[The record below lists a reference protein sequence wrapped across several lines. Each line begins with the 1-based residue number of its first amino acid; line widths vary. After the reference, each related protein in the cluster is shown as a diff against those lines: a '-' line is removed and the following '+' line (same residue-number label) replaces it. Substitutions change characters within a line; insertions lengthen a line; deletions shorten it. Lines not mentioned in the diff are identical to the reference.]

1 MWWHVACSADGLC
14 GVGQVL
20 STLQNLE
27 TLDLEDNDL
36 NIALPEWELS
46 SSLGFLSRLQ
56 CLNLAQ

>member
-1 MWWHVACSADGLC
+1 MKPWEYNADGWC
-14 GVGQVL
+14 GAGQVL
-20 STLQNLE
+20 STLRNLE

-36 NIALPEWELS
+36 NAALPEWHLS